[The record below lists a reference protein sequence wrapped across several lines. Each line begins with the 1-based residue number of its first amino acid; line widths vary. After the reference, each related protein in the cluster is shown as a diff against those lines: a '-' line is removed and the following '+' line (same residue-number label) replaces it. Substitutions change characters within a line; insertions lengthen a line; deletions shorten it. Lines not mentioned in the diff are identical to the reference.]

1 MDATAPLSIY
11 NIKERKKKSI
21 TAEYSRR
28 NRIALAAI
36 RLSWPRRNGWGYPIN
51 RSVGKRT
58 EFSWG
63 SNRIDPIRSQV
74 FVFQPLCLC
83 LMWSNESM
91 EPRHGS
97 RGPANPDSN
106 LVERCDSISIPGNPP
121 PPHPT
126 PPHPPPKWSQHG
138 PKGAHGVEGEAGWIG
153 ASGERKWRCFKKII

>member
-121 PPHPT
+121 PPAKMEPT
-126 PPHPPPKWSQHG
+126 WAKRGSWGGGGGRVDRSQ
-138 PKGAHGVEGEAGWIG
+138 
-153 ASGERKWRCFKKII
+153 WREKMAMLQENHLT